1 MRLFLVIFVL
11 CAVAQYFLPWWI
23 VTPLAFAAAFGLPTS
38 GGRAFMAGFN
48 GVGMGWFMLAV
59 WFNVKNEGLLA
70 SRVAQLLPLGGSSWA
85 VVILAAVLS
94 GLVGG
99 LAALAGSWTRQA
111 LAPPP
116 VAPAR

>member
-1 MRLFLVIFVL
+1 MRLFLVIFVV

-23 VTPLAFAAAFGLPTS
+23 VTPLAFAAAFVLPAP

-59 WFNVKNEGLLA
+59 WFNVKNEGILA
-70 SRVAQLLPLGGSSWA
+70 DRVGQLLPLGGNGWA

-111 LAPPP
+111 L
-116 VAPAR
+116 VRTPAV